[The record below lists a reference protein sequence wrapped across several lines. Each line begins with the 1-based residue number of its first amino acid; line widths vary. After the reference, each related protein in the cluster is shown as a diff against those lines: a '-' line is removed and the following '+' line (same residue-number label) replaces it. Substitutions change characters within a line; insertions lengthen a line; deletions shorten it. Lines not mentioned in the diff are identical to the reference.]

1 MSMKKLIVVIDET
14 GAFRPQENS
23 TEGFGV
29 GAIFFPDDKT
39 SLLVKAAKEIGT
51 LVGKEDFKYKHVQ
64 GDSRARAKFIQ
75 ILQADGLKVF
85 GFYSSKS
92 GVAEQIARF
101 NEAATL
107 YGRVKLEKDRPSTE
121 RLLDMFLGFA
131 MGSIACHALV
141 NSYTA
146 DLYWDRRND
155 IELIKGLVEKHI
167 EKCKADPRLAGAE
180 KAIRFAGQTT
190 VELYGAA
197 RLAGI
202 LAGDLRLF
210 FDSHG
215 KKIWKHLDADGL
227 RTQADPYRANNLA
240 ISSRLMSTRNESLAD
255 PDPYSAS
262 ESTVM
267 LQAYYQSFLS
277 HVETKRKLI
286 SFCDPQ
292 GHMGLLEID
301 HGRLWHIR
309 QSAD

>member
-75 ILQADGLKVF
+75 ILQTDGLKVF

-121 RLLDMFLGFA
+121 REVAPVG
-131 MGSIACHALV
+131 
-141 NSYTA
+141 
-146 DLYWDRRND
+146 W
-155 IELIKGLVEKHI
+155 
-167 EKCKADPRLAGAE
+167 
-180 KAIRFAGQTT
+180 T
-190 VELYGAA
+190 V
-197 RLAGI
+197 
-202 LAGDLRLF
+202 
-210 FDSHG
+210 
-215 KKIWKHLDADGL
+215 
-227 RTQADPYRANNLA
+227 
-240 ISSRLMSTRNESLAD
+240 SRI
-255 PDPYSAS
+255 P
-262 ESTVM
+262 
-267 LQAYYQSFLS
+267 
-277 HVETKRKLI
+277 
-286 SFCDPQ
+286 
-292 GHMGLLEID
+292 
-301 HGRLWHIR
+301 
-309 QSAD
+309 

>member
-75 ILQADGLKVF
+75 ILQADGLKVL
-85 GFYSSKS
+85 GFYSSKC
-92 GVAEQIARF
+92 GVAEQISRF
-101 NEAATL
+101 NEAVTL

-141 NSYTA
+141 NNYSA

-155 IELIKGLVEKHI
+155 IELIKGLVENHI
-167 EKCKADPRLAGAE
+167 EKYKANPRLAGAE

-190 VELYGAA
+190 IELYGAA
-197 RLAGI
+197 KLAGI

-210 FDSHG
+210 FDLHG

-227 RTQADPYRANNLA
+227 RTQADPYRAKNLA

-255 PDPYSAS
+255 PD
-262 ESTVM
+262 
-267 LQAYYQSFLS
+267 
-277 HVETKRKLI
+277 
-286 SFCDPQ
+286 
-292 GHMGLLEID
+292 LL
-301 HGRLWHIR
+301 
-309 QSAD
+309 

>member
-1 MSMKKLIVVIDET
+1 MKKLIMVIDET
-14 GAFRPQENS
+14 GAFRPLENS

-29 GAIFFPDDKT
+29 GAIFFPQDKT
-39 SLLVKAAKEIGT
+39 DLLVKTAKEIGS
-51 LVGKEDFKYKHVQ
+51 LVGKADFKYKHVQ
-64 GDSRARAKFIQ
+64 GNSRARATFIRT
-75 ILQADGLKVF
+75 LQEDDLKVF

-101 NEAATL
+101 NEAAIL
-107 YGRVKLEKDRPSTE
+107 YGRVKSDKDRPSTE

-155 IELIKGLVEKHI
+155 IELIKCLVEKHI
-167 EKCKADPRLAGAE
+167 EKCKANPRLAGAE
-180 KAIRFAGQTT
+180 KAIRFGGQIS
-190 VELYGAA
+190 VELNGAA
-197 RLAGI
+197 RLAGV

-227 RTQADPYRANNLA
+227 RTQADPYSVNDLA
-240 ISSRLMSTRNESLAD
+240 VSSRLMSTRKEPLAD

-267 LQAYYQSFLS
+267 LQAYYQSFLR

-292 GHMGLLEID
+292 GHMGLLEIE
-301 HGRLWHIR
+301 HGQLWHIR